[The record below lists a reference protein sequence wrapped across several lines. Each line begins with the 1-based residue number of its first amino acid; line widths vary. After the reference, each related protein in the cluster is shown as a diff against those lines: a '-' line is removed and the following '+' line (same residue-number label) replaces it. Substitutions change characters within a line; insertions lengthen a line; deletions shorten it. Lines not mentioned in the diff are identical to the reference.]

1 MAVKNLELSDEQTLQ
16 LLLDVMDKLDAK
28 ILVIDKEGNFRYFN
42 KKYQDY
48 YGAIWEK
55 KSKLS
60 PEEICQLNL
69 FEMKSKDADILTD
82 AIHAA
87 KAVEKFYNE
96 PMTKEEHHVFTDIYP
111 LQVNSEFWGIVV
123 VEHNTELLTELN
135 NQLNYYKSLNSSLKQ
150 QLNNKK
156 ELPVAY
162 WNVIGESGNMM
173 RVLEMCAHVAP
184 THSSVCLLGESGT
197 GKEVLAEAIHK
208 SSKQVDGPMIKVN
221 CAAIPE
227 NLIESE
233 LFGYEGGAF
242 TGANPH
248 GKAGKFELANG
259 GTLFLDEIGEMP
271 LAMQAKLLRAIQ

>member
-1 MAVKNLELSDEQTLQ
+1 MAVKNLDLSDEQTLQ

-55 KSKLS
+55 ESKLS

-96 PMTKEEHHVFTDIYP
+96 PMAKEEHHVFTDIYP
-111 LQVNSEFWGIVV
+111 LQVNGEFWGIMV

-156 ELPVAY
+156 ELPAAY
-162 WNVIGESGNMM
+162 RNVIGESGNMM

-208 SSKQVDGPMIKVN
+208 SS
-221 CAAIPE
+221 
-227 NLIESE
+227 
-233 LFGYEGGAF
+233 
-242 TGANPH
+242 
-248 GKAGKFELANG
+248 
-259 GTLFLDEIGEMP
+259 
-271 LAMQAKLLRAIQ
+271 